1 MSKPIRIESTI
12 LERAEVEGRINRRSP
27 PKQIEYWAE
36 IGRQVS
42 SLIDAKDLFAVFTG
56 AAALKV
62 THKPS
67 QPVPTTTILEE
78 LRTRRDSGELQRSV
92 TGAIASYGIGE
103 NGLIRRI
110 SAGGRETVGKLI
122 DGKFV
127 PSERESER

>member
-12 LERAEVEGRINRRSP
+12 LERAEIEGRMNRRSP

-42 SLIDAKDLFAVFTG
+42 SLIEAKDLFAVFTG
-56 AAALKV
+56 AAALEV

-67 QPVPTTTILEE
+67 QPVPTTAILDE
-78 LRTRRDSGELQRSV
+78 LQARRESGELQRSV
-92 TGAIASYGIGE
+92 TGAMASYGIGE

-110 SAGGRETVGKLI
+110 SASGRETYGELI